1 MLFKLNLKGFVT
13 GEEEIFYC
21 SKDGRYKDGARHQI
35 LSHYV
40 ILNKDFYLEKVI
52 QVSTSAAADE

>member
-1 MLFKLNLKGFVT
+1 MVDRKV
-13 GEEEIFYC
+13 
-21 SKDGRYKDGARHQI
+21 DGARHQI

-52 QVSTSAAADE
+52 QVSTSAAADEWMNK